1 MNILG
6 RGRNHRHLPGYHPD
20 WCEDDQHG
28 LAGSAVLGVSEEL
41 GQLQQRVAT
50 VVDDE
55 DQGSDPDKVRGPAEP
70 YESDSGLVV
79 DEHLPEIF
87 SLHIEELAEGKR
99 PVESHLDHVVEPDI
113 SGHLVMGIFYE
124 AAVDIP
130 QPVLGP
136 ENDETVQ
143 EDSGVEN
150 KPERL
155 TTIND
160 QEPVILWQRLPPACF
175 AELL

>member
-1 MNILG
+1 M
-6 RGRNHRHLPGYHPD
+6 
-20 WCEDDQHG
+20 
-28 LAGSAVLGVSEEL
+28 
-41 GQLQQRVAT
+41 
-50 VVDDE
+50 DDE
-55 DQGSDPDKVRGPAEP
+55 DEGSDPDEVCGPAEP
-70 YESDSGLVV
+70 YESDGGLMV

-113 SGHLVMGIFYE
+113 SRHLVMGIFYE

-136 ENDETVQ
+136 ENDEAVQ

-150 KPERL
+150 KPEQLPVMTGERR
-155 TTIND
+155 D
-160 QEPVILWQRLPPACF
+160 QRFSLRH
-175 AELL
+175 